1 MSGFTFDVC
10 LEVIQRRAHVICRL
24 LMLPSA
30 GFASPEFARL
40 PVFAYDPTAHEYYVQ
55 GLEQHHLDYPND
67 LTWVP
72 ALALLPHFDAV
83 VRFHGGVRFAVDEG
97 LLAARYPHPTQPSD
111 INNAERLFLNLSGQG
126 RAWVLEHLR

>member
-55 GLEQHHLDYPND
+55 GLSPQHPDYPND
-67 LTWVP
+67 LAWVP